1 MALFAVI
8 YRYADQPEVIA
19 EHRPAHRDFIVSL
32 LEGGGLIASGR
43 TEGGSGDSALLLFE
57 AESAASIEAHL
68 DRDPFWSL
76 GVIDQR
82 EIVQWHLSSGSIGAD
97 AHGH

>member
-1 MALFAVI
+1 MALFAVT

-19 EHRPAHRDFIVSL
+19 EHRPAHRQYIASL

-43 TEGGSGDSALLLFE
+43 TEGESGDSALLIFQ
-57 AESAASIEAHL
+57 AESAASIETHL

-76 GVIDQR
+76 GVIAHR
-82 EIVQWHLSSGSIGAD
+82 EIVEWHLSTGSIGLD
-97 AHGH
+97 GDEH